1 MCVVCYNNTQ
11 KAWYCWYSIRENLK
25 SRITANVELENII
38 LPNYKQNFG
47 IGNSSKEFEKV
58 MNAIQDQEDN
68 ICKVV
73 RKLGHRP
80 RAEVATQKG
89 ELEQKNKSL
98 SIEEKKLNE
107 VINTNNGILK
117 SNDVNNIL
125 TYRSKI
131 ERFRRDPKQTQIS
144 YSMFLS
150 GKLIKTN
157 YKKCLD
163 NYKGWITSH
172 QTENVVCKKWYHIQL
187 FYLPS
192 KLLTKKV
199 KVVESFRW

>member
-1 MCVVCYNNTQ
+1 M
-11 KAWYCWYSIRENLK
+11 
-25 SRITANVELENII
+25 
-38 LPNYKQNFG
+38 
-47 IGNSSKEFEKV
+47 
-58 MNAIQDQEDN
+58 
-68 ICKVV
+68 V

-163 NYKGWITSH
+163 NYKG
-172 QTENVVCKKWYHIQL
+172 
-187 FYLPS
+187 
-192 KLLTKKV
+192 
-199 KVVESFRW
+199 